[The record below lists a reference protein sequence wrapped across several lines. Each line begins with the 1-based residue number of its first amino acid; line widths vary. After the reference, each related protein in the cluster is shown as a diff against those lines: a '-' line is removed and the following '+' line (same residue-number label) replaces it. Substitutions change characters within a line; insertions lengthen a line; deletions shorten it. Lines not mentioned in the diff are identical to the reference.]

1 MEGLGIGM
9 IVSKY
14 LVNSLGPSFPKVFSK
29 KGLGTNITFEVYTDL
44 KAVNAANLKL
54 NSNTNPLIS
63 TTNNGNGRRHHGSSF
78 SLFHSSG
85 VAMNSAAIREAVLR
99 EAILNNNLPGTTP
112 NNGVNVKY

>member
-1 MEGLGIGM
+1 M

-54 NSNTNPLIS
+54 NSNNNPLIS
-63 TTNNGNGRRHHGSSF
+63 ATNNANGRRHHGSSF

-85 VAMNSAAIREAVLR
+85 IAMNSAAVREAVLR
-99 EAILNNNLPGTTP
+99 EAILNNNGTTP
-112 NNGVNVKY
+112 NNNGGVNVKY